1 MKRITRKNLEE
12 IKANSLFSIKF
23 VEKRGIIVSVILYFS
38 GKVVM
43 EMSAKT
49 RKKQNKNEK
58 NKQEIDS
65 DTMDFSG

>member
-23 VEKRGIIVSVILYFS
+23 VDKRGIIVSVILYFS
-38 GKVVM
+38 EKVVM

-49 RKKQNKNEK
+49 RTKQNKN
-58 NKQEIDS
+58 
-65 DTMDFSG
+65 

>member
-58 NKQEIDS
+58 NKQEIAS

>member
-38 GKVVM
+38 GKM

-49 RKKQNKNEK
+49 RTKQNKN
-58 NKQEIDS
+58 
-65 DTMDFSG
+65 

>member
-23 VEKRGIIVSVILYFS
+23 VEKRGIIVSVTLYFS